1 MQLWQHFLTRLGLEP
16 RAAADASLL
25 RSLRDLAACEQR
37 PPEEVI
43 AGLLNQT
50 LQERQAAESNWKRWQ
65 MLTPREQQIAA
76 LVCLNHTSR
85 QIAALLV
92 ISPETVKT
100 HVGNLLR
107 KFGLCT
113 RQELRQA
120 LAGWDFSAWE
130 QPPRSS

>member
-16 RAAADASLL
+16 HAAADASLL
-25 RSLRDLAACEQR
+25 RSLRDLAAREQR

-43 AGLLNQT
+43 ASLLNQA
-50 LQERQAAESNWKRWQ
+50 LQERQAAESSWKRWQ
-65 MLTPREQQIAA
+65 VLTPREQQIAA

-85 QIAALLV
+85 QIAACLV

-100 HVGNLLR
+100 HVSNLLR
-107 KFGLCT
+107 KFGLRT
-113 RQELRQA
+113 RQELRQF

-130 QPPRSS
+130 QLPRKS

>member
-25 RSLRDLAACEQR
+25 RSLRDLAAREQR

-43 AGLLNQT
+43 ASLLNQA
-50 LQERQAAESNWKRWQ
+50 LQERQAAESSWKRWQ
-65 MLTPREQQIAA
+65 TLTPREQQVAA
-76 LVCLNHTSR
+76 LVCLDHTGR
-85 QIAALLV
+85 QIAACLV

-100 HVGNLLR
+100 HVSNLLR
-107 KFGLCT
+107 KFALRT
-113 RQELRQA
+113 RQELRQS

-130 QPPRSS
+130 QLPHKS